1 MLGDWLLF
9 LHILSAAVYI
19 GGAVAVTVQAT
30 GAAEMPRQFLKMADL
45 AGRAIGIGA
54 ALTLVTGIGLVLE
67 SDFYGFSITFV
78 LVGIGAILIAGAVEG
93 MYSSRKLK
101 AAKAAVEDDEGADA
115 SNVGESLRQ
124 VMMVN
129 VGVLALL
136 VFAIWAMVF
145 KPGV

>member
-1 MLGDWLLF
+1 MLHDWLLF
-9 LHILSAAVYI
+9 LHILSAVVYI

-30 GAAEMPRQFLKMADL
+30 AAAEMPRQFLRMADL

-67 SDFYGFSITFV
+67 GGYGFSTTFV

-93 MYSSRKLK
+93 MYSSRKMK
-101 AAKAAVEDDEGADA
+101 AAKAAIEDDEGANA
-115 SNVGESLRQ
+115 SSVGESLRQ

-129 VGVLALL
+129 IGVLALL

>member
-1 MLGDWLLF
+1 MLRDWLLF
-9 LHILSAAVYI
+9 FHILSAAVYV

-67 SDFYGFSITFV
+67 SDFYGFSMTFV
-78 LVGIGAILIAGAVEG
+78 LIGIGAILIAGAVEG
-93 MYSSRKLK
+93 MYSSRKVK
-101 AAKAAVEDDEGADA
+101 AAKAAVEEDGPEAAGVGA
-115 SNVGESLRQ
+115 SLRQ

>member
-1 MLGDWLLF
+1 MLSNWLLF

-67 SDFYGFSITFV
+67 GGYGFSTTFV

-93 MYSSRKLK
+93 MYSSRKMK
-101 AAKAAVEDDEGADA
+101 AAKAAIEDDEGANA
-115 SNVGESLRQ
+115 SSVGESLRQ

-129 VGVLALL
+129 IGVLALL

>member
-1 MLGDWLLF
+1 MLHDWLLF
-9 LHILSAAVYI
+9 LHILSAVVYI

-30 GAAEMPRQFLKMADL
+30 AAAEMPRQFLRMADL

-67 SDFYGFSITFV
+67 GGYGFSTTFV

-93 MYSSRKLK
+93 MYSSRKMK
-101 AAKAAVEDDEGADA
+101 AAKAAIEDDEGANA
-115 SNVGESLRQ
+115 SSVGESMRQ

-129 VGVLALL
+129 IGVLALL

>member
-1 MLGDWLLF
+1 MLHDWLLF
-9 LHILSAAVYI
+9 LHILSAVVYI

-30 GAAEMPRQFLKMADL
+30 AAAEMPRQFLRMADL

-67 SDFYGFSITFV
+67 GGYGFSTTFV

-93 MYSSRKLK
+93 MYSSRKMK
-101 AAKAAVEDDEGADA
+101 AAKAAIEDDEGANA
-115 SNVGESLRQ
+115 SSVGESLRQ